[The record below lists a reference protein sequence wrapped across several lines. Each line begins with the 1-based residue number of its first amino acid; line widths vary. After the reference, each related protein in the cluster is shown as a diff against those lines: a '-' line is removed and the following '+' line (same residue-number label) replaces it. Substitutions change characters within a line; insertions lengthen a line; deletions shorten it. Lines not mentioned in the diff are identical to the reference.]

1 MYEEHCR
8 GFNFVGLAIQR
19 DIKLLFRQN
28 IVIGQTNLPFGK
40 ICINLPR
47 RTPQAICNLT
57 VPTPGPCPRRAVLCA
72 LRAVGLK
79 GRTVEIRKSGSR
91 YYGKT
96 NRGEYVS
103 EKESVQKGYRPANG

>member
-28 IVIGQTNLPFGK
+28 IVIAHTNLPFGK

-57 VPTPGPCPRRAVLCA
+57 VPTLAPYPRHA
-72 LRAVGLK
+72 AVGALL
-79 GRTVEIRKSGSR
+79 RSPLVPMDDRSDR
-91 YYGKT
+91 
-96 NRGEYVS
+96 RW
-103 EKESVQKGYRPANG
+103 A